1 MEMSAAKPI
10 ANAQNVMQL
19 EHPKLGVIA
28 YSADDIFFFHRDC
41 LATSAR
47 NIIFWSNVKSISR
60 FSGC

>member
-28 YSADDIFFFHRDC
+28 YSADDIFFSTGTAWLRAPETLYFGR
-41 LATSAR
+41 T
-47 NIIFWSNVKSISR
+47 
-60 FSGC
+60 